1 MNNPITR
8 LSQTSACHS
17 SIFGY
22 RVVAPETSND
32 GDLTGPEVKIYDMR
46 FPMHGEEG
54 QFITSYYVETL
65 MDLWDQGRGLNLYG
79 GEPAWRMNFLELR
92 EMLRQIAI
100 FTTPEG
106 VRLTMRDLEEKFS
119 AKGALV
125 DDHRD
130 WRCEVR
136 FNSWIRNKVLSG
148 DLIRGWVK

>member
-79 GEPAWRMNFLELR
+79 GEPAWRMDFLELR

-106 VRLTMRDLEEKFS
+106 V
-119 AKGALV
+119 

-130 WRCEVR
+130 WRWEVR
-136 FNSWIRNKVLSG
+136 LDPQQGLVRRSHPGVGQVSVYRPKEES
-148 DLIRGWVK
+148 